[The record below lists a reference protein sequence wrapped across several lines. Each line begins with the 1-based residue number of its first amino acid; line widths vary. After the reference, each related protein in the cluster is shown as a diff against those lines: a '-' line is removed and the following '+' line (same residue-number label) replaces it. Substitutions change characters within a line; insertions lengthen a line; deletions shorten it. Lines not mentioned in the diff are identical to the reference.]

1 MQTYQPTHR
10 NYHPS
15 ATPRFAF
22 GLAAAAI
29 TAIMLSVFVIVPA
42 SIDAE
47 AHEPAMVAMS
57 LRCAAGL

>member
-1 MQTYQPTHR
+1 MQSYQPTTHT
-10 NYHPS
+10 YHPS
-15 ATPRFAF
+15 SPRLAF
-22 GLAAAAI
+22 GLAALAI
-29 TAIMLSVFVIVPA
+29 TAVMLSIFVIVPA